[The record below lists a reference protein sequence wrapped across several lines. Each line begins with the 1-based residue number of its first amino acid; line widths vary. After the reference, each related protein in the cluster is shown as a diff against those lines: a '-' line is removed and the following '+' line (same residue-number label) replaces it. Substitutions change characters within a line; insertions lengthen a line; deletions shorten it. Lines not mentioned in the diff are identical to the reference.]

1 MTPTRPPF
9 PVLIDYIA
17 SYKLSMVHKLCSS
30 ERYTPQ
36 HRPVATRTLRSPRL
50 GSLCLDKDLLSQLC
64 DQIPGFRENIGGNWR
79 EEKKNSKHA
88 AFSVPVIQAC
98 RDDTDSQ
105 WKTEQ
110 ITPTD
115 SERLTDP
122 VEAARCCIYGTF
134 LMFCK
139 GKSRKLQFTK
149 IEDKVQHSTGK
160 SVYLYWLKCTV

>member
-36 HRPVATRTLRSPRL
+36 HRPVATRTLRSPASAPSALTRIYL
-50 GSLCLDKDLLSQLC
+50 VNYAIKSPGLEKTSGEIGVKKKD
-64 DQIPGFRENIGGNWR
+64 
-79 EEKKNSKHA
+79 SKHA

-139 GKSRKLQFTK
+139 GQNRKLHFTK
-149 IEDKVQHSTGK
+149 IEDKVQHSAGK
-160 SVYLYWLKCTV
+160 IV